1 MTGVCILNYNDAETT
16 LILVE
21 KISNYSI
28 IDHIV
33 IVDNYST
40 DDSYDRLKSIKN
52 KKVNIIQSKKNGGY
66 GSGNNIGVK
75 YLVDTYACDYVV
87 ICNPDVSFE
96 EQCIQVCVDFLMN
109 NTSAVCV
116 APQMLDR
123 KGDVVRDCVWPIT
136 SGLTYLCF
144 SLAIIGRFFK
154 TTYKELGDGNIKNV
168 DCVAG
173 SLLIIDS
180 AKFIDS
186 GMYDEKL
193 FLYCEETTLGIRFKK
208 KQYYTYFLPQ
218 TVFVHLHSVSISK
231 SFKKEI
237 ARKRLMW
244 DSRLYVMKEYYNW
257 NVLQMMFAKTIRFI
271 ALCEEWI
278 KELVKKHE

>member
-1 MTGVCILNYNDAETT
+1 M
-16 LILVE
+16 
-21 KISNYSI
+21 
-28 IDHIV
+28 
-33 IVDNYST
+33 
-40 DDSYDRLKSIKN
+40 
-52 KKVNIIQSKKNGGY
+52 
-66 GSGNNIGVK
+66 
-75 YLVDTYACDYVV
+75 V

-123 KGDVVRDCVWPIT
+123 KGDVVRDCVVANNKC
-136 SGLTYLCF
+136 LTYLCF

-208 KQYYTYFLPQ
+208 NK
-218 TVFVHLHSVSISK
+218 
-231 SFKKEI
+231 
-237 ARKRLMW
+237 
-244 DSRLYVMKEYYNW
+244 
-257 NVLQMMFAKTIRFI
+257 
-271 ALCEEWI
+271 
-278 KELVKKHE
+278 